1 MLWGRNMPRKA
12 NLKIFGRIMVL
23 LFYFSIY
30 FVELDFDVFKNLTK
44 PYSYSGEIEI
54 LIFVFMTLLHTRLED
69 SVNNQKVQNIFK
81 SSEQVFRKFKP
92 SSPSF

>member
-1 MLWGRNMPRKA
+1 MPRKA
-12 NLKIFGRIMVL
+12 NFKIFGRIMVL

-30 FVELDFDVFKNLTK
+30 FVELDVDVFKNLTK